1 MSSRRSPRA
10 GITGTAFP
18 MKKLMLA
25 AAAMLA
31 VATPL
36 AAYAAPPKSSAAKSH
51 AAKDTIQVGRTEY
64 TTGVVASWSADTRM
78 LKLNAGE
85 EFKLSPTVTAAN
97 YKAGDKVNVRWTIKD
112 GVRTADA
119 VTMK

>member
-1 MSSRRSPRA
+1 
-10 GITGTAFP
+10 

-25 AAAMLA
+25 AAAMLT
-31 VATPL
+31 VASPL
-36 AAYAAPPKSSAAKSH
+36 AAYAAPPKSSTAAKPH
-51 AAKDTIQVGRTEY
+51 KTKDTIQVGRTEY

-85 EFKLSPTVTAAN
+85 EFKLAPTVTAAT